1 MKEHFLTKAQAK
13 THQTQ
18 YKPFLWLAR
27 IHIWIFS
34 EQVQSLQLQFSV
46 FHTDQEGKLANTTL
60 IHSSLNFLENK
71 KKPQTKD
78 MLESCGG
85 SESKHKCHSMGNMQ
99 SPHTH
104 SPFSFSLYARHQIF
118 S

>member
-1 MKEHFLTKAQAK
+1 MQEHFLTKAQAK

-18 YKPFLWLAR
+18 YKPILWLAR

-60 IHSSLNFLENK
+60 IHSSLNF
-71 KKPQTKD
+71 
-78 MLESCGG
+78 
-85 SESKHKCHSMGNMQ
+85 SESKKKKKTN
-99 SPHTH
+99 
-104 SPFSFSLYARHQIF
+104 
-118 S
+118 

>member
-1 MKEHFLTKAQAK
+1 MAQIFYSAISEKEGVKFIMQEHFLTKAQAK

-46 FHTDQEGKLANTTL
+46 FHADQEGKLANTTL
-60 IHSSLNFLENK
+60 IHSSLNFSENK
-71 KKPQTKD
+71 KKP
-78 MLESCGG
+78 
-85 SESKHKCHSMGNMQ
+85 N
-99 SPHTH
+99 
-104 SPFSFSLYARHQIF
+104 
-118 S
+118 